1 MALTLVE
8 ASKLT
13 QDLMVRG
20 VIETI
25 VSESQL
31 LAYLPFMEISGN
43 ALTYNQEATLP
54 SATFYSVGDTWT
66 EDAPTF
72 AQRTAKLAILGGD
85 ADVDNFLQQTYSNPN
100 DLAAAVVAAKAK
112 AVGRKW
118 SDTFFNG
125 DSTADPKSFDGLH
138 KLIPAAQRLK
148 AANNGANG
156 GALTLDDL
164 DATIDLVK
172 PGKPDVLFLSK
183 RTRRK
188 LKQLRRNAAN
198 VMEVDIDRFGRRVEY
213 YDGIPLVV
221 DDFIS
226 DSRTVGTSAGVCST
240 LYAVQFGYGRGVMGI
255 HNGGVQVETVGS
267 LETKDAT
274 PQRVKWYGA
283 IVNFRDIAA
292 AALEGVTNA

>member
-1 MALTLVE
+1 MALTQAE
-8 ASKLT
+8 AAKLT
-13 QDLMVRG
+13 QDLMLRG

-31 LAYLPFMEISGN
+31 LAYLPFMDISGN

-54 SATFYSVGDTWT
+54 TAAFYSVGDAWS
-66 EDAPTF
+66 EDTPTF
-72 AQRTAKLAILGGD
+72 TQKTAKLAILGGD
-85 ADVDNFLQQTYSNPN
+85 ADVDNFLQQTYSDPN

-125 DSTADPKSFDGLH
+125 DATADPKSFDGLH
-138 KLIPAAQRLK
+138 KLIPAGQRRK
-148 AANNGANG
+148 ANNDNANG
-156 GALTLDDL
+156 GALTLDDM
-164 DATIDLVK
+164 DAFIDLVK
-172 PGKPDVLFLSK
+172 PGKPDALFLSK

-213 YDGIPLVV
+213 YDGIPLVI

-226 DSRTVGTSAGVCST
+226 DTRTVGTSTGICST
-240 LYAVQFGYGRGVMGI
+240 IYAVQFGYGRGVMGI
-255 HNGGVQVETVGS
+255 QNGGVQVETVGS

-274 PQRVKWYGA
+274 RRRVKWYGA

-292 AALEGVTNA
+292 AALEGITNA

>member
-1 MALTLVE
+1 MCLTMAE
-8 ASKLT
+8 AAKLT
-13 QDLMVRG
+13 QDLLLRR

-31 LAYLPFMEISGN
+31 LAYVPFMSVTGN
-43 ALTYNQEATLP
+43 ALTYNVESALP
-54 SATFYSVGDTWT
+54 TAQFYTVGDPWL
-66 EDAPTF
+66 EDTPTF

-138 KLIPAAQRLK
+138 KLIPGAQRLK
-148 AANNGANG
+148 AANHGANG

-221 DDFIS
+221 DDFIQ
-226 DSRTVGTSAGVCST
+226 DNRTVGTSAGVCST
-240 LYAVQFGYGRGVMGI
+240 IYAVQFGYGRGVTGI
-255 HNGGVQVETVGS
+255 DNGGVQVEEVGA

-274 PQRVKWYGA
+274 RRRVKWYAA

-292 AALEGVTNA
+292 AALEGITAA